1 MEPFLLIL
9 IVLVFLGLPVLSM
22 RKQSKQINQIK
33 SFQSQLEPGMIVQMT
48 SGIHARLV
56 EVGTT
61 TVDVELAPGVTTTW
75 DRTAVLKLVETDQG
89 GEADGAVEE
98 NVVAE
103 DAPASEFEN
112 FDTVEPFEDRQDEA
126 TDNPFNGDERKDD
139 GDTPRS

>member
-33 SFQSQLEPGMIVQMT
+33 TFQSQLEPGMIVQMT

-75 DRTAVLKLVETDQG
+75 DRSAVLKLVETDETGQIDDAA
-89 GEADGAVEE
+89 ED
-98 NVVAE
+98 NVVDE
-103 DAPASEFEN
+103 DVQASEFEN
-112 FDTVEPFEDRQDEA
+112 FDTVAPFEDRQDEA
-126 TDNPFNGDERKDD
+126 TDNPFNDSERKDD